1 MVITHKAIRLA
12 AMGSHLK
19 MYSALNS
26 LFPKID
32 HGINSPYHF
41 LCIAKQ
47 TGISNLNKRN

>member
-26 LFPKID
+26 LFSKID

-41 LCIAKQ
+41 YVLLSRQESLI
-47 TGISNLNKRN
+47 